1 MESLTGKMYLVS
13 ALKGR
18 HADRVPVTVLPG
30 PYCAGFGGVSV
41 REFLTN
47 AASSAKAQVAFYERF
62 KPDSA
67 IVVNRISTHETAIR

>member
-1 MESLTGKMYLVS
+1 MENLTGKMYLVS

-30 PYCAGFGGVSV
+30 PYCAEFGGISV

-62 KPDSA
+62 QPDSA
-67 IVVNRISTHETAIR
+67 IVVNDVYLES